1 MLDALSRRLFLTLA
15 GSTTLKRTVSRYG
28 MRGPHSFARRF
39 IGGEDVDEAIALLR
53 TLEERGFSHT
63 LNYLGEHVATAETA
77 RTAAREYSTII
88 DRIGV
93 AGLPCKISVKL
104 SQIGLEVDRDLC
116 VENLRQIVAASGRCG
131 GFVRIDMEG
140 SASVDAT
147 LDILDTMWA
156 EGGRNVGVVLQAYLY
171 RTAEDLAR
179 VVRLG
184 ARVRL
189 CKGAYNEPADVA
201 YPEKRDVDAA
211 FVRLMKVLVAEA
223 EYPAF
228 ATHDPGMIDATCAF
242 ARERGIGADAF
253 EFQMLYGVRR
263 DLQNSLLAKG
273 HPVRIYV
280 PFGVEWFP
288 YFMRRLAERPANVR
302 FVVRSLL
309 YEQLG
314 HQ

>member
-1 MLDALSRRLFLTLA
+1 MHDGPRAVYADGLTEFPPRPGTLTIGAAAGRR
-15 GSTTLKRTVSRYG
+15 
-28 MRGPHSFARRF
+28 
-39 IGGEDVDEAIALLR
+39 
-53 TLEERGFSHT
+53 
-63 LNYLGEHVATAETA
+63 
-77 RTAAREYSTII
+77 
-88 DRIGV
+88 
-93 AGLPCKISVKL
+93 
-104 SQIGLEVDRDLC
+104 
-116 VENLRQIVAASGRCG
+116 G

-156 EGGRNVGVVLQAYLY
+156 EGAHNVGVVLQAYLY

-179 VVRLG
+179 VMRLG

-201 YPEKRDVDAA
+201 YLDKRDVDAA
-211 FVRLMKVLVAEA
+211 FVRLMKVLLAEA
-223 EYPAF
+223 QCPAF
-228 ATHDPGMIDATCAF
+228 ATHDPRMLDATCAF
-242 ARERGIGADAF
+242 AREHRIGTDAF

-263 DLQNSLLAKG
+263 DLQTSLLTKG
-273 HPVRIYV
+273 HAVRIYV
-280 PFGVEWFP
+280 PFGAEWFP
-288 YFMRRLAERPANVR
+288 YFMRRLVERPANVR